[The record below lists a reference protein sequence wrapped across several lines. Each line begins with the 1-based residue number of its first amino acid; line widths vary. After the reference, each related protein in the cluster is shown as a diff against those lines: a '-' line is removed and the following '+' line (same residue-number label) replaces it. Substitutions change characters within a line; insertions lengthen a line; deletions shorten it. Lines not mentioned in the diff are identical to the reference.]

1 MDTSV
6 YSGLSLRQHNILA
19 DHNLPRQSQR
29 DSEYPFEDYDATEE
43 QYTRQLALLHKEH
56 MEYFFHG
63 LFTTED
69 FMPKTVQDVYY
80 SNVYAL
86 SWFYDDVYPFDS
98 YEFQKD
104 SFLFQLCFE
113 KMIEDAVDVEFVQ
126 YIDLL

>member
-63 LFTTED
+63 LFTTGD
-69 FMPKTVQDVYY
+69 Y

-113 KMIEDAVDVEFVQ
+113 KMIEDVVNVEFAQ
-126 YIDLL
+126 YSDLL